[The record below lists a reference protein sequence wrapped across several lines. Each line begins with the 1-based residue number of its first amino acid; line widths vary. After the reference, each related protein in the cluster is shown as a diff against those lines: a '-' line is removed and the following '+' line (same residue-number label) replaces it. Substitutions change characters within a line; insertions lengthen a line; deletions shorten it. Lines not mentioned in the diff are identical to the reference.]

1 MMYRGDGIE
10 ARIIS
15 FGIGGGILFTIAPL
29 LAIFLGEGALFY
41 AFLALGYA
49 VIAGVVAYIWPQLGW
64 RTGLWFFVSFPF
76 VVLAAFLFSDPPARP
91 NWRAEL
97 TVLLAYAGSGLAGA
111 CFGGWLGAMISKR
124 RAKKLDA
131 APPADVR

>member
-1 MMYRGDGIE
+1 MYRSDGIE

-15 FGIGGGILFTIAPL
+15 FGVGGGVLFIIAPL
-29 LAIFLGEGALFY
+29 LAAFLGEGALFY
-41 AFLALGYA
+41 VFLTLSYT

-64 RTGLWFFVSFPF
+64 RTGLWFFVGFPL
-76 VVLAAFLFSDPPARP
+76 VVLAAFFFSDPPPRP

-97 TVLLAYAGSGLAGA
+97 TYIFGYAAVGLAGA

-124 RAKKLDA
+124 RREKLNT
-131 APPADVR
+131 APPSDLR